1 MAFTYS
7 PTSSIVSS
15 SDIFLT
21 TDSIMSPLSPFHPL
35 SPMSPLNHILTP
47 DIPKPL
53 VLSWATDEPRI
64 GVYETIDNDPIVRE
78 KMINYYFDKLRDDWL
93 LDEMNDL
100 LAFFTYKDGKVH
112 MIRALSNYNPDS
124 IKDDTDAIAEKKVE
138 YIEEHVFSKYDL
150 EKFMKEY
157 TRKADTR
164 YVMIPKSEYPFRET
178 LRKYIKRKIK
188 KMILGGE
195 KKQDG
200 GVMYF

>member
-1 MAFTYS
+1 
-7 PTSSIVSS
+7 
-15 SDIFLT
+15 
-21 TDSIMSPLSPFHPL
+21 
-35 SPMSPLNHILTP
+35 MSPLNHILTP

-53 VLSWATDEPRI
+53 VLSWATDTPRI
-64 GVYETIDNDPIVRE
+64 GVYETIDNDPNVRE
-78 KMINYYFDKLRDDWL
+78 KMVDYYFDKLRDEYL

-112 MIRALSNYNPDS
+112 MIKRISDYNADS
-124 IKDDTDAIAEKKVE
+124 IAHDTDATAEKKVE
-138 YIEEHVFSKYDL
+138 YIEEHIFGKNDLKY
-150 EKFMKEY
+150 FMKEF
-157 TRKADTR
+157 TKKTSTK
-164 YVMIPKSEYPFRET
+164 YVEIPKNEIAFRET